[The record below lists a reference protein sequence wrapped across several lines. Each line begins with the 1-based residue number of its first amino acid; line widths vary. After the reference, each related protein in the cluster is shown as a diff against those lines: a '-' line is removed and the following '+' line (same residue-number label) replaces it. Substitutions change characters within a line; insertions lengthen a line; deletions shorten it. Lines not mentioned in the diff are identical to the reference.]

1 MFNKINCFSVF
12 RLFDINTKKVVSR
25 NSKTTL
31 PVPETHVLHGQ
42 AFKLFYD
49 GSLQSYFRRLDYS
62 PDGELIA
69 VPTGFIEYT
78 ENGAVNHLNVAFI
91 YKRSNLKR

>member
-78 ENGAVNHLNVAFI
+78 ENGAVNHMNVAFI